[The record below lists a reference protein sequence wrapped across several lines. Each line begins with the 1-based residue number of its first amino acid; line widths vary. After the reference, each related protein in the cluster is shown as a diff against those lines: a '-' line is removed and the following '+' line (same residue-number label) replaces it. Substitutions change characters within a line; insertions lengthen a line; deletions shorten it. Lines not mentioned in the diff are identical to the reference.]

1 MRGRPR
7 EWLRRAADEHSPG
20 GQASHRHGWMMIIC
34 CVPMLV
40 AVVALAA
47 LGVISPG
54 FVAIAVA
61 CAVLMGLMMA
71 GMSGG
76 DGQS

>member
-1 MRGRPR
+1 MTGPPR
-7 EWLRRAADEHSPG
+7 RWLRRAAAEHDPG
-20 GQASHRHGWMMIIC
+20 RQSGHRHGWMMIIC

-40 AVVALAA
+40 AAIALAA

-54 FVAIAVA
+54 FVAIAIA

-71 GMSGG
+71 GMSGD
-76 DGQS
+76 DGQR